1 MHLKSIEIYGFKS
14 FANKITFKFQ
24 EGITAIVGPNGSGKS
39 NIADAVRW
47 VLGEQSAKQL
57 RSSKMEDV
65 IFSGTEVRKPMSYAY
80 VLITMDN
87 SDHKLAIDYEEV
99 TVGRRVYRSGESEYL
114 LNGSVCRLK
123 DITDL
128 FTDTGVGKEGYSII
142 GQGQIDKVLSRK
154 PEDRR
159 ELFDEAAGIGMYKK
173 RKNATQKNLENERK
187 NLVRITDIL
196 AEIEKRIEPL
206 KKQSKDAKE
215 YLAIYEELKKLE
227 VNLFIIESDKV
238 RNSKEEIESKTK
250 IVEESLQETRDK
262 HASTRVEY
270 GRLENLLDSYDKEIE
285 KDKNLLSENKIN
297 IEKKE
302 GDINLIKEQI
312 NSLKN
317 QIKQYQERIESLSS
331 EINIKVDDKDK
342 YIQEKKDI
350 DIQLEAIDEEQISLI
365 TQIEEIKN
373 VISDYTKKI
382 ETHNNEIIS
391 SLNQTSNYKGDL
403 QRYKTILEQNTDKK
417 SEIDEKLLEYKIEKE
432 ETEKNLLNLKDKLEK
447 ILREINGYKGK
458 TKESEA
464 YVSSIQKD
472 INDLTIEINK
482 RQQEYLNAK
491 SRLESLINLTERYE
505 GYGNSIRKIMD
516 LKENKHGI
524 LGVVADIIKVEKKYE
539 IAVETALGGSIQNI
553 VTDNENTAKE
563 LINYLK
569 KNRYGR
575 ATFLPLTGIRSQGN
589 MSYPNLHSEEGVIGF
604 ADSLVEIDSK
614 YQNLAKYLL
623 GRNIVVDN
631 IDNAISLSKKYK
643 QRLRIVTLDGELLN
657 PGGSMSG
664 GAYKNTSNLIGRR
677 REIEDLQKSVKSQGL
692 SLTKFINEKEAKKRQ
707 RTDYTEKINSV
718 NIMLQDLELKRNTI
732 ELNIEQT
739 SNKIKQIE
747 VAYIEQKD
755 SACNI
760 DSYDEDL
767 QENIKKTKQVL
778 SNSDKQ
784 LREHELLIEQTN
796 KFLLEKQEA
805 QNELLELQS
814 SIRVRHSA
822 IEQKKDNVIENI
834 KRIKE
839 ENEKLYIDKNNI
851 EKTIEESIKQ
861 ISQKEQSLEEL
872 HNTIREIKA
881 DIISLDES
889 VSNKIILKEKESR
902 NYKQIFNEREEISQE
917 INELDKE
924 LIRLNNKYERFS
936 NQLDEQINHIWET
949 YELTYTSALGYRD
962 ASIDNISVTK
972 KEVSSLKG
980 KIKNLGSVNLDS
992 IEEYKETTTRYE
1004 FLSTQK
1010 EDLQKSEENLMSI
1023 IKELEDGMRKQFIE
1037 KFKEIKN
1044 EFNIVFKEL
1053 FGGGTA
1059 DLELTEG
1066 DDLLDAGVVIIAQPP
1081 GKKLQNMMQLSGGEK
1096 ALTAISLLFAIQ
1108 SLKPSPFCL
1117 LDEIEAALDDSNVVR
1132 YANYLNKLSKNT
1144 QFITITHRRGTM
1156 NVADVLYGITM
1167 QEKGISTLVAVN
1179 LIENQLEN

>member
-65 IFSGTEVRKPMSYAY
+65 IFSGTEARKPMSYAY

-87 SDHKLAIDYEEV
+87 SDHQLAIDYDEV

-123 DITDL
+123 DITNL

-173 RKNATQKNLENERK
+173 RKHATQKNLENERK
-187 NLVRITDIL
+187 NRVRIADIL
-196 AEIEKRIEPL
+196 EEIEKRIEPL

-215 YLAIYEELKKLE
+215 YLTIYEELKKLE

-238 RNSKEEIESKTK
+238 RRSKEEIESKTK
-250 IVEESLQETRDK
+250 IIEDSLKETRDK

-270 GRLENLLDSYDKEIE
+270 GRLENLLDNYDEDIE

-302 GDINLIKEQI
+302 GDIKLIKEQI

-317 QIKQYQERIESLSS
+317 QIEQYQKRIESLSQ
-331 EINIKVDDKDK
+331 EISIKLDNKDK

-350 DIQLEAIDEEQISLI
+350 DIQLEAIDEEQINLI
-365 TQIEEIKN
+365 KQIEEIKN
-373 VISDYTKKI
+373 VIIDYTKEI
-382 ETHNNEIIS
+382 EIYNNEIIS
-391 SLNQTSNYKGDL
+391 SLNQTSNYKSEL
-403 QRYKTILEQNTDKK
+403 QRYETILEQNTDKK
-417 SEIDEKLLEYKIEKE
+417 SEIEKKILEYNNEKK
-432 ETEKNLLNLKDKLEK
+432 ETKKNLLNLEDKLEK
-447 ILREINGYKGK
+447 ILGEINYYKGK
-458 TKESEA
+458 TKETQA
-464 YVSSIQKD
+464 YLSSIQKD
-472 INDLTIEINK
+472 IDDITIEINK
-482 RQQEYLNAK
+482 RQEEYLNGK
-491 SRLESLINLTERYE
+491 SRLNSLINLTERYE
-505 GYGNSIRKIMD
+505 GYGNSIRRIMD
-516 LKENKHGI
+516 LKDNKHGI

-539 IAVETALGGSIQNI
+539 TAIETALGGSIQNI

-575 ATFLPLTGIRSQGN
+575 ATFLPLTGIRSQN
-589 MSYPNLHSEEGVIGF
+589 NISYSNVNSEEGVIGF
-604 ADSLVEIDSK
+604 ADSLVQTDNK
-614 YQNLAKYLL
+614 YKNLAKYLL

-643 QRLRIVTLDGELLN
+643 QKLRIVTLDGELLN

-677 REIEDLQKSVKSQGL
+677 REIEDLQKSVKSQGI
-692 SLTKFINEKEAKKRQ
+692 SLTKYINEKKAKKIQ

-718 NIMLQDLELKRNTI
+718 NIKLQDLELKRNTI

-747 VAYIEQKD
+747 AAYIEEKD
-755 SACNI
+755 FACNI
-760 DSYDEDL
+760 DSDDNDL
-767 QENIKKTKQVL
+767 QENIKKIKQVL
-778 SNSDKQ
+778 SNSDKR
-784 LREHELLIEQTN
+784 LREHEVLIEQTN
-796 KFLLEKQEA
+796 KLLLEKQEA
-805 QNELLELQS
+805 QNKFLELQS
-814 SIRVRHSA
+814 SIRVKHSA
-822 IEQKKDNVIENI
+822 IEQNKENIIENI

-851 EKTIEESIKQ
+851 KKTIEDSLKQ
-861 ISQKEQSLEEL
+861 ISQKEKSLEEL
-872 HNTIREIKA
+872 ENTIQEIKA
-881 DIISLDES
+881 DIISLDEN
-889 VSNKIILKEKESR
+889 VSNKIKLKEKVSN

-936 NQLDEQINHIWET
+936 IQLEEQVNHIWET

-962 ASIDNISVTK
+962 ASIDNISATK

-992 IEEYKETTTRYE
+992 IEDYKQTIARYE

-1023 IKELEDGMRKQFIE
+1023 IKELEDGMRKQFRE
-1037 KFKEIKN
+1037 KFKEIKR
-1044 EFNIVFKEL
+1044 EFNFVFKEL

-1132 YANYLNKLSKNT
+1132 FANYLDKLSKNT